1 MDSVV
6 GWHSEDMRMLPMWNV
21 SLQDGKGGEWE
32 GGAPGVYKHSCDGVY
47 LICWVSPKRTPLTVN
62 QMVCL
67 YFSNPE
73 VAPGNFLIFGVCLW

>member
-32 GGAPGVYKHSCDGVY
+32 GGKPWS
-47 LICWVSPKRTPLTVN
+47 LR
-62 QMVCL
+62 
-67 YFSNPE
+67 
-73 VAPGNFLIFGVCLW
+73 NFPVTGCIMLG